1 MANLSL
7 SNSRCFGQVEMRS
20 PLRLVTQEIVE
31 SWIDNPRAISS
42 ARVGLFVALL
52 TERILEAISEID
64 SIRLPQAIDSSPP
77 WETIHPWFKSAVR
90 MHARLFLQ
98 VKGAKK
104 SVLKACQ
111 VFCNHPIGASIK
123 EISD

>member
-1 MANLSL
+1 
-7 SNSRCFGQVEMRS
+7 
-20 PLRLVTQEIVE
+20 VE